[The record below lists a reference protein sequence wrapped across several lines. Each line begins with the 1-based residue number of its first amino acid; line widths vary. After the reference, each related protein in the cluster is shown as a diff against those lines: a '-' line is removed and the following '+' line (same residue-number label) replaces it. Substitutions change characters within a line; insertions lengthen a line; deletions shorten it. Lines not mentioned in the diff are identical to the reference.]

1 MSALLYW
8 KEIALGLALCV
19 CGAFFSLWRHE
30 VSAHA
35 QYRAEVV
42 AIAQAQEAHAKAI
55 TEEQRKITDETANA
69 WAKNLDYVRRYY
81 ADRLRQSGS
90 GQMPGIS
97 QPTRSLDA
105 IPEDALPI
113 ASECGE
119 TTLQLIELQGW
130 IRQQQGV
137 K

>member
-1 MSALLYW
+1 MILYYW

-19 CGAFFSLWRHE
+19 CGVFFSLWRHE

-35 QYRAEVV
+35 QYRAEV
-42 AIAQAQEAHAKAI
+42 AATAHAQEGHVKAV

-90 GQMPGIS
+90 GQMPGLS
-97 QPTRSLDA
+97 NAPRTPDA

-113 ASECGE
+113 AADCGE
-119 TTLQLIELQGW
+119 TTAQLIELQGW
-130 IRQQQGV
+130 IRRQQAV